1 MLDRHARKRGLL
13 DGVLDD
19 DGDVAAPL
27 TGKGLIAL
35 VRSGDGD

>member
-13 DGVLDD
+13 DGVLD